1 MKLDTVDVARFKY
14 RRVVQAVVARRRS
27 RGIQRRIIAVR
38 KIKVRIH
45 VAYQLRGP
53 LRSNLVPAHVRNAR
67 AAREAANSAF
77 EQSEATLI
85 GSFLARLK
93 ERLQAKADAE
103 KRYARADAI
112 EQSLADMHGVKRAHH
127 LAEVTHSRKDDLG
140 GALKPGRIA
149 N

>member
-45 VAYQLRGP
+45 VAYQLRGR
-53 LRSNLVPAHVRNAR
+53 LRSNLVPAHMRNAR

-93 ERLQAKADAE
+93 ERLQAEADPK
-103 KRYARADAI
+103 KRHAGADAI
-112 EQSLADMHGVKRAHH
+112 EQRFANMHCIKRTHH
-127 LAEVTHSRKDDLG
+127 LAEVTHTRKNDLRSEERRVG
-140 GALKPGRIA
+140 KEC
-149 N
+149 